1 MRVEDLTVE
10 EARAVDQTCVHGCQ
24 QAFRR
29 AAHTAGAE
37 GFLCEPERSGV
48 LGVEFETWAVN
59 WSDLYATAD
68 DPCRESGLLL
78 LRCCLNSSGEAR
90 PRYFF
95 VGAVLCSAGLW
106 PMLLRSFAAF
116 AALLHAETLT
126 SHQTRETPRG
136 TTHVSNSKL

>member
-1 MRVEDLTVE
+1 MSLDRLMATIRALTLI
-10 EARAVDQTCVHGCQ
+10 ALCVFNTSLQ
-24 QAFRR
+24 
-29 AAHTAGAE
+29 
-37 GFLCEPERSGV
+37 
-48 LGVEFETWAVN
+48 
-59 WSDLYATAD
+59 
-68 DPCRESGLLL
+68 
-78 LRCCLNSSGEAR
+78 
-90 PRYFF
+90 YFF